1 MALTGVKRSMIVVHE
16 AICPLVLDMNFAELS
31 VVRGAMP
38 KLMS

>member
-16 AICPLVLDMNFAELS
+16 LVLDMNFAELS